1 VSEIDDLAAF
11 AVLIDAGSFT
21 AAAERLGCSKGYLS
35 KRISHLEERYCVML
49 LHRSTRSLSLTSAGA
64 ALLPQ
69 AQQLVAS
76 MGRARHVVALLRDD
90 MVGEVRLTAPV
101 SLGETFFEGLIMEFS
116 EQYPQVTIELEL
128 NNSYR
133 DLRRDGFDLAIRS
146 YVASDE
152 RLVAK
157 PLLAMQE
164 LTCVSGRYLEQHG
177 QPRTPKE
184 LVTHQCLL
192 NSHYN
197 SRHEWLYH
205 QNHELTRV
213 HVNGAFASNH
223 YGLLKKA
230 AMVGAGIAR
239 LPSYMVHAEINDGRL
254 HWLFR
259 DYQTSIS
266 PLYLVHPYDG
276 ELPRRMQVLADY
288 LIGWFQR
295 SSAALERLGG
305 MDGQNGP

>member
-1 VSEIDDLAAF
+1 MSEIDDLAAF

-21 AAAERLGCSKGYLS
+21 AAAARLGCSKGYLS
-35 KRISHLEERYCVML
+35 KRISQMEQAYGVML

-69 AQQLVAS
+69 GQQLLAS
-76 MGRARHVVALLRDD
+76 MERARNIVELMRDD
-90 MVGEVRLTAPV
+90 MVGQVRVTAPV
-101 SLGETFFEGLIMEFS
+101 SLGETFFEGLLMEFS
-116 EQYPQVTIELEL
+116 AQYPQVKVELEL
-128 NNSYR
+128 NNAFR

-146 YVASDE
+146 HVASDE

-164 LTCVSGRYLEQHG
+164 LTCASSAYLQLHG
-177 QPRTPKE
+177 QPNSPHE
-184 LVTHQCLL
+184 LIAHSCLL
-192 NSHYN
+192 NSHYSGRN
-197 SRHEWLYH
+197 EWLYH

-213 HVNGAFASNH
+213 QVNGTFASNH

-230 AMVGAGIAR
+230 ALVGAGIAR

-259 DYQTSIS
+259 DYQTSTS
-266 PLYLVHPYDG
+266 PLFLVHPYEG
-276 ELPRRMQVLADY
+276 ELPKRMQVLADY
-288 LIGWFQR
+288 LLSWFQR
-295 SSAALERLGG
+295 SSSALERLKVG
-305 MDGQNGP
+305 DA